1 MPKMEIEFT
10 PEQMEKIKIL
20 ESKDIS
26 VGQAI
31 ELLFEVQEEALNQIA
46 EQKHEE
52 GFIDKIKN
60 TSLDY
65 EIKETL
71 LKHHPYNEEDETY
84 DMTVR
89 EAKTKINW
97 SDYFKL

>member
-1 MPKMEIEFT
+1 MPKMEFEFT
-10 PEQMEKIKIL
+10 PEQIEKIKIL

-46 EQKHEE
+46 EQKHDE
-52 GFIDKIKN
+52 GFIEKIKS
-60 TSLDY
+60 TSMDY

-71 LKHHPYNEEDETY
+71 LKSQYEEKETY
-84 DMTVR
+84 DEAVFK
-89 EAKTKINW
+89 AKTKINW
-97 SDYFKL
+97 SNIF

>member
-31 ELLFEVQEEALNQIA
+31 ELLFEVQEEALNQIV
-46 EQKHEE
+46 EQKQDD
-52 GFIDKIKN
+52 GFIEKIKS
-60 TSLDY
+60 TSMDY

-71 LKHHPYNEEDETY
+71 LKSQYEEKETY
-84 DMTVR
+84 DEAVFK
-89 EAKTKINW
+89 AKTKINW
-97 SDYFKL
+97 SNIF